1 MRKID
6 VEIGKRLRK
15 LREQLGWS
23 QAVLAKK
30 IGFSSKA
37 ISHWEKGERDIPT
50 KALIELKKL
59 GVNIDWL
66 LTGEGEPLKTNPE
79 TQELVN
85 MLLQLEKEDPDK
97 FQEIKKIFKSI
108 VSLTLSPTRNYSNT
122 SKPSTSTN
130 SSKSP
135 EKIFTT

>member
-1 MRKID
+1 MRRID
-6 VEIGKRLRK
+6 IEIGKRLRK

-23 QAVLAKK
+23 QATLAKK
-30 IGFSSKA
+30 IGFSQKA

-66 LTGEGEPLKTNPE
+66 LTGEGEPLKVSPE

-85 MLLQLEKEDPDK
+85 MLLKLEKEAPDK

-108 VSLTLSPTRNYSNT
+108 VSLTLSPTENFSNT
-122 SKPSTSTN
+122 SKTSTSTN

-135 EKIFTT
+135 EKIFTA